1 MYTGKQKLA
10 WASGYWK
17 GVQDTQDVLMNYDF
31 FPAGLWDDLDKVMVG
46 ADRKLRESRAAAE
59 AEAEANSQK
68 EMQLLYH
75 ILKNIYQVDTLIC
88 MKNVSEPVFKRDFF
102 YRNAISMSLFWIV
115 ECVRDFSSD
124 FRQEN
129 TQIPWSEIAGY
140 DILAYNRNEPEFDT
154 LWRIASE
161 DMPKLRAFCEQKLK
175 ERNVPFPEPESL
187 EEAPSPSEG

>member
-75 ILKNIYQVDTLIC
+75 ILKNIYQVDTLIR

-129 TQIPWSEIAGY
+129 TQIPWSTIAGY

-187 EEAPSPSEG
+187 EGAPSPSEG